1 MMGYI
6 GWAETKLDTMLN
18 TGNFEVEIAR
28 RHFPAQVSLDAPYDP
43 KGLASRK

>member
-6 GWAETKLDTMLN
+6 GWVETKLDTMLN
-18 TGNFEVEIAR
+18 TGNFEVEIAL